1 MGLKGLKELPFSFEN
16 ISSYPFI
23 FPNCTKLKSL
33 DIPASTNQCQ
43 GLLDM
48 HTQLRPT
55 KQIIDS
61 LVEIKYTLSI
71 LQVYFICTS
80 QKKKYIWSIPRFVLP
95 EKKYKW
101 STFGKC
107 TSFILQILKYTL
119 SILLQTSVLVKNS
132 FAKKSVL

>member
-1 MGLKGLKELPFSFEN
+1 MLGEYWCWTPLGLKGLNELPFLFEN

-23 FPNCTKLKSL
+23 FPNCTKLNSL

-80 QKKKYIWSIPRFVLP
+80 QKK
-95 EKKYKW
+95 
-101 STFGKC
+101 STFEVYLVC
-107 TSFILQILKYTL
+107 TSR
-119 SILLQTSVLVKNS
+119 
-132 FAKKSVL
+132 KKV